1 MLTIGREN
9 LFLTALTAANR
20 RILNLVSI
28 SIIQKLDKLN
38 EVIFQSQNMTGFY
51 SELFKR
57 LSVVQILRKLEVQN
71 FNNPPKRNIINVDLF
86 K

>member
-38 EVIFQSQNMTGFY
+38 EVIFQSQNM
-51 SELFKR
+51 
-57 LSVVQILRKLEVQN
+57 I
-71 FNNPPKRNIINVDLF
+71 
-86 K
+86 